1 MNIDWENIEGFRED
15 MTAEERLA
23 LLDNYTPSAPTE
35 PEKAQEQTAPTE
47 PTGKPA
53 STQAAPKAAPKAAAR
68 PGYIPKADFDK
79 VSSELAAAKRQLR
92 SRMSEDEQ
100 READRQAEIAARE
113 EELKSLRRE
122 KTLSMHKASFMG
134 LSLDEKLADEAATAL
149 VDGDSDALFDALKR
163 YQVGYEKALR
173 AKILAETPKPPAST
187 DPNGE
192 EAKKQDAANLR
203 RYFGLST

>member
-1 MNIDWENIEGFRED
+1 MSFDWTNVEGYRED
-15 MTAEERLA
+15 MSADEKLA
-23 LLDNYTPSAPTE
+23 LLDNYEAPKPTE
-35 PEKAQEQTAPTE
+35 PEVTTEPTTEPNPAPKQNTEQTAP
-47 PTGKPA
+47 
-53 STQAAPKAAPKAAAR
+53 KAAKK
-68 PGYIPKADFDK
+68 PGYVSKQEFDK
-79 VSSELAAAKRQLR
+79 LASDYAAAKRQLR
-92 SRMSEDEQ
+92 SKMSEEEQ

-149 VDGDSDALFDALKR
+149 VDNDSDGLFDVLKR

-192 EAKKQDAANLR
+192 EAKKQDTANLR
-203 RYFGLST
+203 RYFGLSN

>member
-1 MNIDWENIEGFRED
+1 MSFDWTNVEGYRED
-15 MTAEERLA
+15 MSADEKLA
-23 LLDNYTPSAPTE
+23 LLDNYEAPKPTE
-35 PEKAQEQTAPTE
+35 PEVTTEPTTEPNPAPKQNTEQTAP
-47 PTGKPA
+47 KVA
-53 STQAAPKAAPKAAAR
+53 KK
-68 PGYIPKADFDK
+68 PGYVSKQEFDK
-79 VSSELAAAKRQLR
+79 LASDYAAAKRQLR
-92 SRMSEDEQ
+92 SKMSEEEQ

-149 VDGDSDALFDALKR
+149 VDNDSDGLFDVLKR

-192 EAKKQDAANLR
+192 EAKKQDTANLR
-203 RYFGLST
+203 RYFGLSN

>member
-1 MNIDWENIEGFRED
+1 MFDWTNVEGYRED
-15 MTAEERLA
+15 MSADEKLA
-23 LLDNYTPSAPTE
+23 LLDNYEAPKPTE
-35 PEKAQEQTAPTE
+35 PEQTTEPATEPKPAPKQNTEQT
-47 PTGKPA
+47 
-53 STQAAPKAAPKAAAR
+53 APKAAPK
-68 PGYIPKADFDK
+68 PGYISKRDYDK
-79 VSSELAAAKRQLR
+79 LASDYAAAKRQLR
-92 SRMSEDEQ
+92 SKMSEEEQ

-149 VDGDSDALFDALKR
+149 VDGDSDTLFDVLKR
-163 YQVGYEKALR
+163 YQVGYEKSLR

-192 EAKKQDAANLR
+192 EAKKADDAKLNR
-203 RYFGLST
+203 FFGLPY

>member
-1 MNIDWENIEGFRED
+1 MSFDWTNVEGYRED
-15 MTAEERLA
+15 MSADEKLA
-23 LLDNYTPSAPTE
+23 LLDNYEAPKPTE
-35 PEKAQEQTAPTE
+35 PEQTMTEPTSEPKPAPKQNTEQTAP
-47 PTGKPA
+47 K
-53 STQAAPKAAPKAAAR
+53 SAPK
-68 PGYIPKADFDK
+68 PGFISKREYDK
-79 VSSELAAAKRQLR
+79 LASDYAAAKRQLR
-92 SRMSEDEQ
+92 SKMSEDEQ

-149 VDGDSDALFDALKR
+149 VDNDSDALFDVLKR
-163 YQVGYEKALR
+163 YQVGYEKSLR

-192 EAKKQDAANLR
+192 EAKKQDTANLR
-203 RYFGLST
+203 RYFGLSN

>member
-1 MNIDWENIEGFRED
+1 MFDWTNVEGYRED
-15 MTAEERLA
+15 MSADEKLA
-23 LLDNYTPSAPTE
+23 LLDNYEAPKPTE
-35 PEKAQEQTAPTE
+35 PEQPPE
-47 PTGKPA
+47 PTPEPKPA
-53 STQAAPKAAPKAAAR
+53 PKQKTEQGAPKPAAK
-68 PGYIPKADFDK
+68 PGYISKADFDK

-92 SRMSEDEQ
+92 SKMSEEEQ

-122 KTLSMHKASFMG
+122 KTLSMHKASFLG

-192 EAKKQDAANLR
+192 EAKKQDTATLR
-203 RYFGLST
+203 RYFGLSN